1 MSSKM
6 LTQDQITGSIL
17 FIRGHRVM
25 LDSDLALLYCV
36 TTKQLNQQV
45 KRNLKRFPA
54 DFMFRLSPKEKEEV
68 VTNCDH
74 LKVLR
79 FSPHLPYAFTEH
91 GAIMLASILNSEA
104 ATHASVQVVR
114 AFIRL
119 RQILSGNKSLALK
132 LQELESKVGKLDD
145 EMKVIFDAIRQLMIP
160 IEKSKRRIGFHPPN
174 QEKGA
179 RSRKK
184 RV

>member
-1 MSSKM
+1 M

-17 FIRGHRVM
+17 FIRGYRVM
-25 LDSDLALLYCV
+25 LDSDLASLYGV

-45 KRNLKRFPA
+45 KRNLRRFPV
-54 DFMFRLSPKEKEEV
+54 DFMFRLNPKEKEV

-74 LKVLR
+74 LKGLK

-104 ATHASVQVVR
+104 AVHASVQVVR

-119 RQILSGNKSLALK
+119 RQILSSNKGLALK

-145 EMKVIFDAIRQLMIP
+145 EIKIIFDAIRQLMTP
-160 IEKSKRRIGFHPPN
+160 PEKPARRIGFHPFN
-174 QEKGA
+174 QEKGT
-179 RSRKK
+179 RGRQK

>member
-1 MSSKM
+1 
-6 LTQDQITGSIL
+6 
-17 FIRGHRVM
+17 M
-25 LDSDLALLYCV
+25 LDSDLASLYCV

-54 DFMFRLSPKEKEEV
+54 DFMFRLSPKEKEV

-74 LKVLR
+74 LKGLK

-104 ATHASVQVVR
+104 AVDASVQVVR

-119 RQILSGNKSLALK
+119 RQILSSNKGLALK

-145 EMKVIFDAIRQLMIP
+145 EIKIIFDAIRQLMTP
-160 IEKSKRRIGFHPPN
+160 PEKPARRIGFHPYS
-174 QEKGA
+174 QKKGV
-179 RSRKK
+179 RGRQR